1 MVCRW
6 CAILGASTS
15 GLAPCCCTPV
25 ACSQFLNPR
34 FWTRLSASSR
44 ASRWSLEKRFL
55 TATLSACWRKAE
67 FRRGMSQ
74 KRRAVGLSCRLP
86 QKYKRGQAALGS
98 IYIALPGTW
107 ALTPVV
113 RRSWVMHVLCSHV
126 LWLPSIDQE
135 TTYSLT
141 QADNNIIQR
150 PTQLS
155 FKHAVAVHYLWIY
168 ASVPTVI
175 ASVLVLMQH
184 KHSAQPVTFP
194 MPDQYLVVLL
204 PATGLEKKART
215 VNA

>member
-1 MVCRW
+1 MKSWKTFLDCD
-6 CAILGASTS
+6 AISL
-15 GLAPCCCTPV
+15 
-25 ACSQFLNPR
+25 
-34 FWTRLSASSR
+34 
-44 ASRWSLEKRFL
+44 LEKSGIQTWYVTEKTCGWAFL
-55 TATLSACWRKAE
+55 PPSPKIQTWPGSPWQYLYRAAWH
-67 FRRGMSQ
+67 MS
-74 KRRAVGLSCRLP
+74 
-86 QKYKRGQAALGS
+86 
-98 IYIALPGTW
+98 ID
-107 ALTPVV
+107 TPVV